1 MDKTMDF
8 YAELG
13 VAPEAEPDVIRAAYR
28 ALAKRYH
35 PDRQGGGG
43 LAAAAKMARLNGAYE
58 VLGHPDSRRLYDR
71 QRLQAQ
77 AKPLMPLVHRRSCQ
91 DRLPSPQPFLTTYD
105 QRGRI
110 HAYV

>member
-1 MDKTMDF
+1 MDF

-13 VAPEAEPDVIRAAYR
+13 VAPQAEPDVIRAAYR

-35 PDRQGGGG
+35 PDRQEGAG

-58 VLGHPDSRRLYDR
+58 VLGHPDSRRLYDQ
-71 QRLQAQ
+71 QRLQAK
-77 AKPLMPLVHRRSCQ
+77 AKPLMPLVHRSSCQ
-91 DRLPSPQPFLTTYD
+91 DRLPSPQPFLTTCD
-105 QRGRI
+105 QRGCI

>member
-1 MDKTMDF
+1 MDL

-13 VAPEAEPDVIRAAYR
+13 VAPQAEPEVVRAAYR
-28 ALAKRYH
+28 ALAQRYH
-35 PDRQGGGG
+35 PDRVGAG

-58 VLGHPDSRRLYDR
+58 VLGHADSRRIYDR
-71 QRLQAQ
+71 QRWQAQAQAQ
-77 AKPLMPLVHRRSCQ
+77 AKPVMPLVHRRSCL
-91 DRLPSPQPFLTTYD
+91 DRLPSTQPFLTTYD

>member
-1 MDKTMDF
+1 MDKTMDL

-13 VAPEAEPDVIRAAYR
+13 VAPQAEPDVIRAAYR

-35 PDRQGGGG
+35 PDRQEGAG

-77 AKPLMPLVHRRSCQ
+77 AKPVMPLVHRSSCQ
-91 DRLPSPQPFLTTYD
+91 DRLPSGQPFLTTYD

>member
-1 MDKTMDF
+1 MDQTMDF

-35 PDRQGGGG
+35 PDRQEGAG

-58 VLGHPDSRRLYDR
+58 VFGHPDSRRLYDR

-77 AKPLMPLVHRRSCQ
+77 AKPLMPLVHRSSCQ
-91 DRLPSPQPFLTTYD
+91 DRLPSSQPFLTTYD

>member
-1 MDKTMDF
+1 MDL

-13 VAPEAEPDVIRAAYR
+13 VAPQAEPEVVRAAYR
-28 ALAKRYH
+28 ALAQRYH
-35 PDRQGGGG
+35 PDRVGAG

-58 VLGHPDSRRLYDR
+58 VLGHADSRRIYDR

-77 AKPLMPLVHRRSCQ
+77 AKPVAPLVHRRSCL
-91 DRLPSPQPFLTTYD
+91 DRLPSTQPFLTTYD

>member
-1 MDKTMDF
+1 MDL

-13 VAPEAEPDVIRAAYR
+13 VAPQAEPEVVRAAYR
-28 ALAKRYH
+28 ALAQRYH
-35 PDRQGGGG
+35 PDRVGAG
-43 LAAAAKMARLNGAYE
+43 LAAAAKMARINGAYE
-58 VLGHPDSRRLYDR
+58 VLGHPDSRRIYDR

-77 AKPLMPLVHRRSCQ
+77 AKPVMPLVHRRSCL
-91 DRLPSPQPFLTTYD
+91 DRLPSAQPFLTTYD

>member
-1 MDKTMDF
+1 MDL

-13 VAPEAEPDVIRAAYR
+13 VAPQAEPEVVRAAYR
-28 ALAKRYH
+28 ALAQRYH
-35 PDRQGGGG
+35 PDRVGAG
-43 LAAAAKMARLNGAYE
+43 LVAAAKMARLNGAYE
-58 VLGHPDSRRLYDR
+58 VLGHADSRRIYDR

-77 AKPLMPLVHRRSCQ
+77 AKPVTPLVHRRSCL
-91 DRLPSPQPFLTTYD
+91 DRLPSTQPFLTTYD